1 MKEQDTPVHLEV
13 ADRIATVTLNNPPVN
28 ATNMA
33 MRMRLLEIFDEIHD
47 RDDVQVAILTA
58 NGKAFCAGADLKS
71 RPDIHK
77 PGQLSH
83 HNRIARE
90 VGDAIRYCA
99 KPVIA
104 AVNGPA
110 LGAGFVLVAACD
122 IMLAAEEA
130 VFGMPEID
138 VGLPGGVAA
147 LEGLLGRS
155 VMRRMVYTGMRI
167 SAQELY
173 RRGVIES
180 VLPRDQLLPEALEI
194 AGQIAKKSPLA
205 LKFAKKACNYV
216 NLMPAMDKYRFE
228 QTFVY
233 DSFKSD
239 DAKEALAAFAEKRPP
254 VFKGR

>member
-1 MKEQDTPVHLEV
+1 MAEQDTPVHLDV
-13 ADRIATVTLNNPPVN
+13 ADRIAVVTLNLPPVN

-33 MRMRLLEIFDEIHD
+33 MRLRLLEIFDEVHD
-47 RDDVQVAILTA
+47 RDDVQVVILTA
-58 NGKAFCAGADLKS
+58 AGKAFCAGADLKS
-71 RPDIHK
+71 RPDIGK
-77 PGQLSH
+77 PGQLPL
-83 HNRIARE
+83 HNRVARE

-122 IMLAAEEA
+122 IMVAAEEA

-155 VMRRMVYTGMRI
+155 VMRRMVYTGMRL

-180 VLPRDQLLPEALEI
+180 VVAREQLMPEAMGI
-194 AGQIAKKSPLA
+194 ARQIAAKSPVA

-216 NLMPAMDKYRFE
+216 NLMPAMDKFRFE

-239 DAKEALAAFAEKRPP
+239 DAREALAAFAEKRPP
-254 VFKGR
+254 VFTGR